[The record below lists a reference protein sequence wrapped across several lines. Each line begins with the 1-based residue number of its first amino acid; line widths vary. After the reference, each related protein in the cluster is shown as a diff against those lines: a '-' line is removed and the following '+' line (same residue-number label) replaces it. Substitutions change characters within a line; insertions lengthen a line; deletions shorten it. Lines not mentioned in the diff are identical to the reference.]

1 MRGYLRRAGKYLAEP
16 AGLLDRE
23 EPERKGTAMD
33 IEERPYVP
41 HLILREPRYGPKPG
55 EPVESPT
62 LPLPPPRD
70 RDELERL
77 LWAVATTPTADRG
90 LVVETIAAFD
100 DRSRVADLF
109 HAALFELP
117 TADISRTGL
126 LLSLIGEL
134 RHESSGDLLEQFVWL
149 TDDAVLPAVEPSDDG
164 SDGGSCMFPYG
175 GMLQARAAEM
185 LVWITGAERADRIL
199 AEHPVGPVRVATIDA
214 VSYAVGDDEA
224 ELARLRE
231 VVRDEDRWA
240 VGAPRRTDGA
250 DPQEFAA
257 RVTRHLEY
265 LDSRPAPPT
274 PLDRPG
280 TEGE

>member
-1 MRGYLRRAGKYLAEP
+1 MNI
-16 AGLLDRE
+16 D
-23 EPERKGTAMD
+23 
-33 IEERPYVP
+33 ERPYVP
-41 HLILREPRYGPKPG
+41 RLVIREPGRGPKPG

-70 RDELERL
+70 RDELDRL
-77 LWAVATTPTADRG
+77 LWAVATTSTAERG
-90 LVVETIAAFD
+90 LVIETIAAFD

-109 HAALFELP
+109 HATLFELP
-117 TADISRTGL
+117 TADVSRTGL

-134 RHESSGDLLEQFVWL
+134 RHESSGDPLEQFVWL
-149 TDDAVLPAVEPSDDG
+149 SDDAVLPAVEPTDDG
-164 SDGGSCMFPYG
+164 PDGESCMFPYG

-185 LVWITGAERADRIL
+185 LVWITGPGRADRIL
-199 AEHPVGPVRVATIDA
+199 AEHPSGPVRVATIDA

-240 VGAPRRTDGA
+240 VGAPRRTDGV
-250 DPQEFAA
+250 DPQEFTA
-257 RVTRHLEY
+257 RVARHLEY
-265 LDSRPAPPT
+265 LDSQPGLPT
-274 PLDRPG
+274 RVDRPG